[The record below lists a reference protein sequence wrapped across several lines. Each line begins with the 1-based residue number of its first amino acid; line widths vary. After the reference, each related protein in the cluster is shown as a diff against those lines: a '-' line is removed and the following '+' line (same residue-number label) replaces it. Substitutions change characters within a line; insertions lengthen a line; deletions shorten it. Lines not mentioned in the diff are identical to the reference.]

1 VHLDNLTHSRPDDVD
16 IMLVAP
22 DGRRAVVLADAGG
35 NNYIGFVDLT
45 LDDDA
50 ADHPP
55 SNGQIVA
62 GAFAPVNYS
71 GVDPFVGA
79 PPASGDVALS
89 TFNGIKANGVWRL
102 YIFDD
107 TDDGGGSLLEGWS
120 LTITAKVKDKKK
132 S

>member
-55 SNGQIVA
+55 GNGQIVA

-79 PPASGDVALS
+79 PPVSGDVALS

-107 TDDGGGSLLEGWS
+107 TDDEGGSLPEGWS
-120 LTITAKVKDKKK
+120 LTITAKVKKKT
-132 S
+132 